1 MSYANDMSTST
12 ESRLAAV
19 TTGPLPTVPECRP
32 ATLAAE
38 LRVALMHASRR
49 LRHERASDDITPG
62 QYSVLALIDR
72 HKAMTPRDIAA
83 HEKVQPPSMTR
94 TLAVLEELSLVARD
108 EHPTDRRQVLISLTD
123 EGRAAVKE
131 TRRRRDRWLAQ
142 RLGELEPEDRQTLAQ
157 AAKILARVSSS

>member
-1 MSYANDMSTST
+1 MSYANEVPTATD
-12 ESRLAAV
+12 SRPSV
-19 TTGPLPTVPECRP
+19 TTGPVPTVAECRP

-38 LRVALMHASRR
+38 LRVAIMYTSRR
-49 LRHERASDDITPG
+49 LRNERSSDDITPG
-62 QYSVLALIDR
+62 QHAVLGAIDK
-72 HKAMTPRDIAA
+72 HKAMTPREIAV

-94 TLAVLEELSLVARD
+94 TIALLEELGLVRRE

-142 RLGELEPEDRQTLAQ
+142 RLSELGPEDRQTLAR
-157 AAKILARVSSS
+157 AAKILAEVSSS

>member
-1 MSYANDMSTST
+1 
-12 ESRLAAV
+12 
-19 TTGPLPTVPECRP
+19 
-32 ATLAAE
+32 
-38 LRVALMHASRR
+38 
-49 LRHERASDDITPG
+49 
-62 QYSVLALIDR
+62 
-72 HKAMTPRDIAA
+72 
-83 HEKVQPPSMTR
+83 MTR

>member
-19 TTGPLPTVPECRP
+19 TTGPLPTVAECRP

-94 TLAVLEELSLVARD
+94 TLAVLEELALVARD
-108 EHPTDRRQVLISLTD
+108 EHPTDRRQVRVSLTD
-123 EGRAAVKE
+123 EGRVAVKE

>member
-1 MSYANDMSTST
+1 MKRTHPGKLRT
-12 ESRLAAV
+12 IV
-19 TTGPLPTVPECRP
+19 
-32 ATLAAE
+32 ATNI
-38 LRVALMHASRR
+38 RR

-94 TLAVLEELSLVARD
+94 TLAVLEELALVARD

-123 EGRAAVKE
+123 EGRVAVKE